1 MDEIIDIVTSE
12 GKPTGKTALKS
23 EAHKLGLY
31 HQTIHVWFFTSDG
44 KILLQQRAKTKS
56 IYPLLWDVSVAG
68 HIGAGETIKEAALR
82 ETKEEIG
89 LDIFETDLQKI
100 GIFECFKSYENQIF
114 DNEFQHTF
122 ISELNVDFSK
132 LTKQDEEVEALK
144 LVSIS
149 EFKTLLKNT
158 QNNNHFIESNTSYY
172 QLILDKVFLALK
184 N

>member
-31 HQTIHVWFFTSDG
+31 HQTIHVWLFTSDG

-100 GIFECFKSYENQIF
+100 GEFECFKSYENQIF

-122 ISELNVDFSK
+122 ISELKVNFSE
-132 LTKQDEEVEALK
+132 LIKQDEEVEALK

-149 EFKTLLKNT
+149 EFMELLKNT
-158 QNNNHFIESNTSYY
+158 RSNNHFIETNKSYY
-172 QLILDKVFLALK
+172 QLIFDKIILAIK